1 MDWACE
7 IAGCTEFIKK
17 LPEGYD
23 TSLDR
28 SGGGLSGGEKQ
39 RLMLARAIL
48 RNPDFLIMDEATSS
62 MDYVTEKT
70 TFNLVFKKLKDCP
83 MLIIAHR
90 LSTIRNCDRI
100 YVMDQGHVV
109 ESGTHEELLALGGK
123 YHELWS
129 SQTGEGWRKKVEQ
142 GPVVAEDHLAE
153 NGDIMYC

>member
-1 MDWACE
+1 MPQDICTFSGTIRENLLLGGSATNQDLDWACE
-7 IAGCTEFIKK
+7 IAGCSDFIKK

-23 TSLDR
+23 TLLDK

-48 RNPDFLIMDEATSS
+48 RNPDFMIMDEATSS

-70 TFNLVFKKLKDCP
+70 TFNLVFKRLKDCP

-100 YVMDQGHVV
+100 YVLDQGKVA
-109 ESGTHEELLALGGK
+109 EYGTHDELIA
-123 YHELWS
+123 
-129 SQTGEGWRKKVEQ
+129 RQ
-142 GPVVAEDHLAE
+142 G
-153 NGDIMYC
+153 